1 MSSSLVASPC
11 SSPPARAAGTR
22 SGSSAGPECSATRT
36 TPSRHT
42 AATVGGLSA
51 AKRQHA
57 RLVSSGRDDAA
68 AVCLR
73 DVPGRRMEEASTR
86 WRGQLSSSDDN
97 TAIATRCREGTT
109 SRRRDRRRAE
119 GATGGLGCRALR
131 PRPRPFRRRCQVHV
145 LLVKLMRWRVSAVVE
160 PGTKTFYR
168 IATSFGTSD
177 EPPSRLC
184 QFPNPT
190 HDVPTKTNKIIPSN
204 HPNLS
209 ITSPCIYLGR

>member
-119 GATGGLGCRALR
+119 GATGRLGCRALTTPASFSTALSSKTDALAR
-131 PRPRPFRRRCQVHV
+131 WS
-145 LLVKLMRWRVSAVVE
+145 LVGPLVPTHSNRLRTVVE
-160 PGTKTFYR
+160 RVGCRRTWY
-168 IATSFGTSD
+168 
-177 EPPSRLC
+177 
-184 QFPNPT
+184 
-190 HDVPTKTNKIIPSN
+190 
-204 HPNLS
+204 
-209 ITSPCIYLGR
+209 